1 MDPDTF
7 SIPVTP
13 AHQAYCSRKADAESA
28 RRHEQLMRTELPKA
42 QIPTQLVQTQ
52 FASVASAMRCA
63 KDTHVAACAAASLA
77 GDFYPGTPVVG
88 LGTKNIRDVGIR
100 KLARLGIEVQR
111 PDAFFLKRFQ
121 PELAAV
127 ASAFVALG
135 ATLRST
141 PNITPAAGTTC
152 RRRRGDNG
160 SSARHLA
167 TERIA
172 PMTTRSV

>member
-1 MDPDTF
+1 
-7 SIPVTP
+7 
-13 AHQAYCSRKADAESA
+13 
-28 RRHEQLMRTELPKA
+28 MRTELPKA

-111 PDAFFLKRFQ
+111 PHAFFLKRFQ

-135 ATLRST
+135 ATLRSA

-152 RRRRGDNG
+152 RLLGDYG
-160 SSARHLA
+160 SSARPLA
-167 TERIA
+167 TERTA
-172 PMTTRSV
+172 PVKTRSV